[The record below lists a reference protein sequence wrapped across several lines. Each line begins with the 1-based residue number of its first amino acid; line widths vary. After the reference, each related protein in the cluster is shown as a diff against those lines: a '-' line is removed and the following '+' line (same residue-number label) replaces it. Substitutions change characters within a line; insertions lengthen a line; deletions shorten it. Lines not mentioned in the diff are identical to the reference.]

1 MAFTQPMSGNNLTSQ
16 QLGEL
21 IKLLA
26 QQPQANPAS
35 SQFDA
40 NYWSKLV
47 SLSQPSVQQE
57 QQPVQQ
63 VQPTQET
70 QQNATR
76 FNIVRIADD
85 PSTIK
90 VQEVEMGV
98 TNLFPSSDG
107 SKIFAKEW
115 TNDGLIKPS
124 VYVLQDT
131 EASPPLVPVDPQQF
145 EEMQERIAKLEATVA
160 KLKKQ
165 QSSKP
170 VAKSK
175 PKTKTAPSAPP
186 PATTTDDEFE
196 GGNYNA

>member
-47 SLSQPSVQQE
+47 SLSQPSAQQE
-57 QQPVQQ
+57 QPLVPQ

-131 EASPPLVPVDPQQF
+131 ETSPPLAPVDPQQF

-186 PATTTDDEFE
+186 PATTPDDEFE